1 MSRQTHQSD
10 EVDRICA
17 DWKRERPD
25 LDTAPLQVFSRVTRL
40 ARHLEI
46 ARRRAFAG
54 QSLEAWEFDVLSAL
68 YRAGAPYA
76 LTPGRLLEE
85 TMVSSGTMT
94 NRIDRL
100 TANGLVE
107 RAADSTDRR
116 MVHVRL
122 TARGRSAVD
131 GAMTDLLELE
141 RELLSPLTD
150 DDAAALATG
159 LRALL
164 IPLDGWE

>member
-1 MSRQTHQSD
+1 MTYD
-10 EVDRICA
+10 EVDRICEA
-17 DWKRERPD
+17 WARERPD

-68 YRAGAPYA
+68 YRAGAPYE
-76 LTPGRLLEE
+76 LTPGKLLEE

-100 TANGLVE
+100 AAKGLVE
-107 RAADSTDRR
+107 RAADAADRR
-116 MVHVRL
+116 VVHVRL
-122 TARGRSAVD
+122 TTDGRHAVD
-131 GAMTDLLELE
+131 GAMTELLGLE
-141 RELLSPLTD
+141 RELLEALP
-150 DDAAALATG
+150 DAEASSLARG
-159 LRALL
+159 LRSIL
-164 IPLDGWE
+164 IPLDGGT